1 MAAVTSCDYALKK
14 TRFSYLQLQW
24 KQGFTGGAHCG
35 LKILFS
41 IDFIKYF
48 PKTEQPT
55 FDILKFWSFSIY
67 GFVFFALLEIVRQW
81 SRERICNF
89 VPKDSE

>member
-1 MAAVTSCDYALKK
+1 M
-14 TRFSYLQLQW
+14 
-24 KQGFTGGAHCG
+24 
-35 LKILFS
+35 
-41 IDFIKYF
+41 
-48 PKTEQPT
+48 
-55 FDILKFWSFSIY
+55 FDILKFWSFSLF